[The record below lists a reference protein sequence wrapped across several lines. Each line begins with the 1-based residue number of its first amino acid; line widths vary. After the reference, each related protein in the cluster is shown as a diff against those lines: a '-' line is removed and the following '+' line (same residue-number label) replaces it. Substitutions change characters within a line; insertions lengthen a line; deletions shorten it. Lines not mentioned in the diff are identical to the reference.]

1 MKMKQMSIRG
11 NKIRKTYRK
20 WWLGKKVR
28 TSSTREFKRVVD
40 LEFISPPSFVYG
52 IVIFHYEDG
61 SEESFGG
68 HGINAFRPRKR
79 DVEVLEE

>member
-1 MKMKQMSIRG
+1 MSRRG
-11 NKIRKTYRK
+11 DKIRDSYRK

-28 TSSTREFKRVVD
+28 TRPSAEFKRVID
-40 LEFISPPSFVYG
+40 LEFVSPPSFVSG

-61 SEESFGG
+61 SEETFGG
-68 HGINAFRPRKR
+68 HGINAYRPRKR